1 MRFVLTKIKIRLK
14 NIFLLQFIF
23 PNIIVRKIILLVKK
37 RFCKRVVWLWLGGQG
52 SVHSR
57 QSSKTSLSALD

>member
-23 PNIIVRKIILLVKK
+23 PNIIVRKIILLVSSWLKK
-37 RFCKRVVWLWLGGQG
+37 GFVSVWFGCG
-52 SVHSR
+52 
-57 QSSKTSLSALD
+57 